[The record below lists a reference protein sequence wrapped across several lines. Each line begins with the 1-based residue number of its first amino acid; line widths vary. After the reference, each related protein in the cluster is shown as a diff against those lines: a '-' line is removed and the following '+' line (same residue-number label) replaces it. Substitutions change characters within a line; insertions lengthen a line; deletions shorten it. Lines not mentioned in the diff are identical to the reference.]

1 MKARRPLGMAGAGGL
16 ALVAVLLAGF
26 ALTHRTA
33 YPVRHATAAATVP
46 PTPTARISPP
56 TPSPTTRPGPAP
68 TVTAT
73 RASVPQQISS
83 PHVRTGGITYDI
95 TRLQAIQRAVDGG
108 GTRYRYYR
116 NPVQVTVRDLP
127 QYGFDA
133 RRIEVVSPAAP
144 HVAPTA
150 HHGEDG
156 LPETDV
162 IVRYGS
168 RQYWIV
174 LNQFVEHG
182 PTGIW
187 SIITITPM

>member
-1 MKARRPLGMAGAGGL
+1 M
-16 ALVAVLLAGF
+16 
-26 ALTHRTA
+26 RTA
-33 YPVRHATAAATVP
+33 TSAPPQSSAALQ
-46 PTPTARISPP
+46 S
-56 TPSPTTRPGPAP
+56 
-68 TVTAT
+68 
-73 RASVPQQISS
+73 SS
-83 PHVRTGGITYDI
+83 PQVRTGGITYD
-95 TRLQAIQRAVDGG
+95 TSRLHAIQHAVDAGDK
-108 GTRYRYYR
+108 RYLYYR

-127 QYGFDA
+127 QYGFTA
-133 RRIEVVSPAAP
+133 GSIEVVSPPAP

-162 IVRYGS
+162 IVRYRG

-182 PTGIW
+182 SAGIW